1 MYSKKNRMNTTIPC
15 ELISKIIDYVSDT
28 IGFDFKYNRYLKTW
42 GFTFNK
48 SNKKKIMLNNLI
60 TEKWCV
66 RKFYDMSNNFNK
78 KIESL
83 PNYSSVFRAV
93 YYTNN
98 LNISSINIKISVFT
112 NIDNNTIISV
122 YSKKYSVENM
132 IHKIS
137 ISKNNVVT
145 YHF

>member
-1 MYSKKNRMNTTIPC
+1 M
-15 ELISKIIDYVSDT
+15 
-28 IGFDFKYNRYLKTW
+28 
-42 GFTFNK
+42 
-48 SNKKKIMLNNLI
+48 
-60 TEKWCV
+60 